1 MKISQVR
8 MKYLRFFAE
17 RGHTVLLSASLSPEN
32 DPTTLFTGSGMQP
45 LLPYLLGEKHPQG
58 VRLVNS
64 QKCFR
69 AEDIEE
75 VGDNRHTTFF
85 EMLGNWSLGD
95 YFKQE
100 QIPWFFEFLT
110 KEIGLDPHNLYITIF
125 AGDEKNKIPRDA
137 EAVQLW
143 KRLFKEQ
150 DIDAKDVELFTERQ
164 GGERGMQN
172 GRIFYYNAKKNWW
185 SRAGIPDNMPTG
197 EPGGPDTEVFYDFGT
212 EHDTAYGAH
221 CHPNCDCGRF
231 MEIGNSVFMEYLKNA
246 DGTFSKLPQRN
257 VDFGGGLERIA
268 AASENDPD
276 IFKIDV
282 LYTVIKH
289 IEELSSISY
298 IGDKKKLFRIVTDH
312 LRGAV
317 FMIADGIIPTN
328 TDAGYFTRR
337 LLRRAIL
344 HMDTIGMPKNIL
356 SSLVP
361 HITKAY
367 SEAYPNVENAKS
379 IIVQEIKEEEE
390 RFRKTLERGLK
401 EFEKI
406 QSAELTGK
414 QAFDLY
420 QTYGFPI
427 EVTEELAAKKNVHVN
442 RKAFDKEMQKHQQTS
457 RIGAEKKFK
466 GGLADHSDMSV
477 KYHTATHL
485 LQQALRT
492 ILGDHVFQKGSNIT
506 PERLRFDFTHGKK
519 MSDEEKRNVEN
530 LVNQKIS
537 EALPVSYQIMP
548 IEEAKKRGAIGLF
561 DDQYGDEVKIYQVG
575 DTASGIF
582 SLEFCGGPHVQ
593 NTKELGEK
601 GVFKIQKE
609 EAVSA
614 GIRRIKAVIQ

>member
-1 MKISQVR
+1 